1 MTPNENTIA
10 TFETRMRQMILRFQ
24 ELKKENN
31 DLYAQIEEDEKQ
43 METLRQ
49 QLDQKQKDYEA
60 LKMARMIS
68 ITDGDLQSAKDRLA
82 KLIREVNKCIGILS
96 DENE

>member
-1 MTPNENTIA
+1 MTPNEKTIA

-49 QLDQKQKDYEA
+49 QLDRKQKDYEA

>member
-1 MTPNENTIA
+1 MTPNEKTIA

-24 ELKKENN
+24 KLKKENN

>member
-1 MTPNENTIA
+1 MTPNKKTIA

>member
-1 MTPNENTIA
+1 MTPNEKTIA

-49 QLDQKQKDYEA
+49 QLDQKQKDYET

-82 KLIREVNKCIGILS
+82 KLIRKVNKCIGILS

>member
-1 MTPNENTIA
+1 MTPNEKTIA

-68 ITDGDLQSAKDRLA
+68 ITDGDLQSAKYRLA

>member
-1 MTPNENTIA
+1 MTPNEKTIA

-43 METLRQ
+43 MEPLRQ

>member
-1 MTPNENTIA
+1 MTPNEKTIA

-49 QLDQKQKDYEA
+49 HLDQKQKDYEA